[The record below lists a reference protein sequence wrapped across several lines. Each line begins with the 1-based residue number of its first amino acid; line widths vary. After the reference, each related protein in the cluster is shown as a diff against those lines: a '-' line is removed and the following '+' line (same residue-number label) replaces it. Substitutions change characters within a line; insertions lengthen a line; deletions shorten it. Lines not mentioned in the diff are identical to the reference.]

1 MFAQKGTA
9 TLTAN
14 DEVFNRI
21 SSREPSLPPIKSQD
35 DFSPTVSATCRAG
48 IMTIKVETKVNFV
61 GVVHARDYREPQCS
75 GYGENTKITF
85 LRINLLAEENGKGY
99 CGVFYSQ
106 VRKLNFRVTMPYWI
120 LIKRFLIIICM
131 LHSI

>member
-1 MFAQKGTA
+1 M
-9 TLTAN
+9 TAN

-21 SSREPSLPPIKSQD
+21 SSRQPSLPPLKSQE

-48 IMTIKVETKVNFV
+48 IMTIKVETKNNFV

-85 LRINLLAEENGKGY
+85 LRINLHSEENDKDY
-99 CGVFYSQ
+99 CGVFYNQ
-106 VRKLNFRVTMPYWI
+106 VRKV
-120 LIKRFLIIICM
+120 
-131 LHSI
+131 

>member
-1 MFAQKGTA
+1 MFDMLDFSYSKLYSLIFQVFAQQKGTA

-21 SSREPSLPPIKSQD
+21 SSRQPSLPPLKSQE

-48 IMTIKVETKVNFV
+48 VMTIKVETKNNFV

-85 LRINLLAEENGKGY
+85 LRINLHAEENDKNY
-99 CGVFYSQ
+99 CGVFYNQ
-106 VRKLNFRVTMPYWI
+106 VRKV
-120 LIKRFLIIICM
+120 
-131 LHSI
+131 

>member
-1 MFAQKGTA
+1 MHLPLFQVFAQKGTA

-21 SSREPSLPPIKSQD
+21 SSRQPSLPLSPLPKSLDD
-35 DFSPTVSATCRAG
+35 DFAPTVSATCRAG
-48 IMTIKVETKVNFV
+48 IMTIKVETKNNFV

-85 LRINLLAEENGKGY
+85 LRINLLSEENNKDY

-106 VRKLNFRVTMPYWI
+106 VR
-120 LIKRFLIIICM
+120 
-131 LHSI
+131 

>member
-1 MFAQKGTA
+1 MVFLIFQVFAQKGTA
-9 TLTAN
+9 TLTEN

-21 SSREPSLPPIKSQD
+21 SSRQPSLPPSKSLD

-48 IMTIKVETKVNFV
+48 IMTIKVETKQNFI

-75 GYGENTKITF
+75 GYGENSKITF
-85 LRINLLAEENGKGY
+85 LRINLLAREDDRDY

-106 VRKLNFRVTMPYWI
+106 VGT
-120 LIKRFLIIICM
+120 FLFKK
-131 LHSI
+131 

>member
-1 MFAQKGTA
+1 MLAQKGSA

-21 SSREPSLPPIKSQD
+21 SSREPSLPLSKSQD
-35 DFSPTVSATCRAG
+35 DFSPGVSATCRAG
-48 IMTIKVETKVNFV
+48 IMTITVETKENFI

-85 LRINLLAEENGKGY
+85 LRINLLAEENSKGY

-106 VRKLNFRVTMPYWI
+106 VRTLNFHTKLN
-120 LIKRFLIIICM
+120 L
-131 LHSI
+131 SITVIRKY